1 LPACLPPTVRSTR
14 RVTNIAFIP
23 RPIYGTQFH
32 PEKAIYE
39 WFMPGN
45 IPHSRNAIALAQH
58 LANFFVSKARCSAHR
73 FSGGFAEESSLLI
86 QATAR
91 MHKVN
96 TSDYFMERYVF

>member
-1 LPACLPPTVRSTR
+1 MRIS
-14 RVTNIAFIP
+14 